1 MADERRSTMQV
12 HHLSLRSDYGA
23 RAELTW
29 DEARYPEAL
38 ALSINERSLWSGP
51 ELRELAR
58 TLDMAADALESDSLE
73 WRIELLRDAGFVE
86 RKEQKSAA

>member
-1 MADERRSTMQV
+1 MGV
-12 HHLSLRSDYGA
+12 HHLSLRTDYGA

-29 DEARYPEAL
+29 DEARHPEAL
-38 ALSINERSLWSGP
+38 ALSIDERSLWSAL

-58 TLDMAADALESDSLE
+58 TLDMAVDALENDSVE

>member
-1 MADERRSTMQV
+1 MADERRSTMRV
-12 HHLSLRSDYGA
+12 HHLSFRTDYGS

-29 DEARYPEAL
+29 DGARDPEAL
-38 ALSINERSLWSGP
+38 ALSISERSLWSGS

-58 TLDMAADALESDSLE
+58 TLDTAADALESDSVE